1 MKKILYI
8 DACTRPD
15 SRTRVLAEHLLS
27 YLEGEVTHLELFK
40 EDIRPLTS
48 EAVAQRREC
57 LSQGNYDAQG
67 LKYAKQFAEADII
80 VIAAPVWNLCFPSLL
95 LNYCENIA
103 EDGITYRIDENG
115 NHEGLCK
122 ARKLYYVTA
131 TGTRNLDPVFG
142 YGYLKSLLSMLG
154 IHSSACFSAEALD
167 VPGADVDMLL
177 DICKREIDASFNFPS
192 RDTMQFEPISSDK

>member
-1 MKKILYI
+1 MRKILYI
-8 DACTRPD
+8 DVCTRPD

-57 LSQGNYDAQG
+57 LKQGNYDAQG

-103 EDGITYRIDENG
+103 EDGITYRVDEHG

-122 ARKLYYVTA
+122 AKKLYYVTA

-142 YGYLKSLLSMLG
+142 YGYLKSLFSMLG

-167 VPGADVDMLL
+167 IPGADVDMLL